1 MKFIMKKVLLMAA
14 FAVASLAANAQLYV
28 GGSLGFQ
35 SAKAGDGADNITKI
49 QIAPEFGYNLSE
61 DFAVG
66 MTIDFTTRNGN
77 IAADGTT
84 SQATKWGDSQSCFK
98 FAPYARYTFAKSG
111 IASFFVDGGVGFSFF
126 NNEGG
131 MVIGLGVRPGVKLAA
146 SEKVD
151 LVAKL
156 GYLGYQ
162 FGNDK
167 HGKDSQFGLGI
178 DNTDISF
185 GVYYNF

>member
-1 MKFIMKKVLLMAA
+1 MAA

-35 SAKAGDGADNITKI
+35 AGKSGDGADNVTKFE
-49 QIAPEFGYNLSE
+49 IAPEIGYNLSE

-66 MTIDFTTRNGN
+66 IALGFKTYNGSFNNEGWSTTP
-77 IAADGTT
+77 
-84 SQATKWGDSQSCFK
+84 TKSSKSLSEFK
-98 FAPYARYTFAKSG
+98 LNPYARYTFWKTG
-111 IASFFVDGGVGFSFF
+111 IASFFVDGTVGFTFL
-126 NNEGG
+126 NEDRG
-131 MVIGLGVRPGVKLAA
+131 MLIGLGVRPGVKLAA

-167 HGKDSQFGLGI
+167 AGKPSTFGLGL
-178 DNTDISF
+178 DNSDISF